1 MRKTYLSNWYWRVK
15 QRRGGKRALIALA
28 RKILTVIYG
37 ILKSPE
43 GSYSEEI
50 YSTIQDKIAKK
61 RYDRMIKELSKSG
74 FKVEPNIQT
83 A

>member
-37 ILKSPE
+37 ILKNPE
-43 GSYSEEI
+43 SSYSEEI
-50 YSTIQDKIAKK
+50 YSSIQEKLAKK
-61 RYDRMIKELSKSG
+61 RYDRMIKELSKNG
-74 FKVEPNIQT
+74 FKVEPNIKT